1 LARLLCL
8 ITDRA
13 RLTAALG
20 AKSGDWPDAL
30 AEQVK
35 GAIAGGVDLVQIRER
50 GIEAAMLAGV
60 VRRVV
65 SLARGT
71 RTRVIV
77 NDRLD
82 VALATQADGVHLRE
96 DGLPASR
103 ARSLAPHALIGRSVH
118 SALAALASADAD
130 YVLAGSVYETA
141 SKPGQPAALGLP
153 GLRAIVQ
160 AVGGRR
166 VVAVGGVTVDNV
178 TEVAA
183 TGVSGIAA
191 IGAFVPPQQVPDLA
205 SAVQMLTKSLRIGFD
220 SSEGVS

>member
-13 RLTAALG
+13 RLAAALG
-20 AKSGDWPDAL
+20 AKSGNWPDAL

-50 GIEAAMLAGV
+50 GIEAAMLADV

-82 VALATQADGVHLRE
+82 IALATQADGVHLRE
-96 DGLPASR
+96 DGLPASL
-103 ARSLAPHALIGRSVH
+103 ARSSGGRSTVH
-118 SALAALASADAD
+118 S
-130 YVLAGSVYETA
+130 
-141 SKPGQPAALGLP
+141 
-153 GLRAIVQ
+153 
-160 AVGGRR
+160 RR
-166 VVAVGGVTVDNV
+166 W
-178 TEVAA
+178 
-183 TGVSGIAA
+183 
-191 IGAFVPPQQVPDLA
+191 PPQTPTT
-205 SAVQMLTKSLRIGFD
+205 SWRAVSTRQRRNQGSPRP
-220 SSEGVS
+220 

>member
-1 LARLLCL
+1 MRLA
-8 ITDRA
+8 
-13 RLTAALG
+13 AALG
-20 AKSGDWPDAL
+20 AKSGNWPDAL

-50 GIEAAMLAGV
+50 GIETATLVDV

-82 VALATQADGVHLRE
+82 VALVTQADGVHLRE
-96 DGLPASR
+96 DGLPPSL

-118 SALAALASADAD
+118 SAIEGLASADAD
-130 YVLAGSVYETA
+130 YVMAGSVFETA
-141 SKPGQPAALGLP
+141 SKPGLPAALGLP
-153 GLRAIVQ
+153 GLREIVA

-205 SAVQMLTKSLRIGFD
+205 SAVEMLTKSLRIAFD
-220 SSEGVS
+220 SSEAVS